1 MRLNQQKIEYI
12 PIKFGIV
19 SQNQIFG
26 DMEFFSNKIRSFSV
40 ICKEAG
46 TLLCIEF
53 GDFLKHLYDISP
65 TTKYIIDE
73 NMNKIKNLIED
84 RSTQV
89 QKSLDIY
96 GNLMFSKQK

>member
-1 MRLNQQKIEYI
+1 M
-12 PIKFGIV
+12 
-19 SQNQIFG
+19 
-26 DMEFFSNKIRSFSV
+26 

-46 TLLCIEF
+46 TLLFIEF
-53 GDFLKHLYDISP
+53 GDFLKHLYDLSP
-65 TTKYIIDE
+65 TKYFIDE

-96 GNLMFSKQK
+96 GNFMFSKQK

>member
-1 MRLNQQKIEYI
+1 
-12 PIKFGIV
+12 
-19 SQNQIFG
+19 
-26 DMEFFSNKIRSFSV
+26 MEFFSNKIRSFSV
-40 ICKEAG
+40 ICKQPG

-53 GDFLKHLYDISP
+53 GDFSKHLYDVSP
-65 TTKYIIDE
+65 TKYLIDE